1 MSASFFAFFDDI
13 ALLMD
18 DVASMTKVATKKTAG
33 LLGDDLAVNAEKSS
47 GFLTNRELPVLWK
60 ITKGAFLNK
69 VMILPVAFLLNAYA
83 PLVVQGILI
92 LGGIYLAYE
101 GVEKIYHY
109 LFHRKG
115 KTVAV
120 VKKKLESENSKELE
134 QEKVKSAI
142 FVDFI
147 LSIEIIIIALS
158 TVTEA
163 EMRVQIIVVTLI
175 AILATVGVYSVV
187 ALIVR
192 MDDLGFQLIKES
204 ENKYG
209 RYLGKALVAG
219 LPWVIRILTLVGTI
233 ALLLVSGGIFK
244 HNIPW
249 LHHLA
254 EIIPSIAADMILGII
269 VGVLAV
275 AAMKL
280 FTKLKPAKAAI

>member
-69 VMILPVAFLLNAYA
+69 VMILPVAFLLSAYA

-175 AILATVGVYSVV
+175 AILATVGVYGVV

>member
-1 MSASFFAFFDDI
+1 MSASFFALFDDI
-13 ALLMD
+13 VLLMD

-175 AILATVGVYSVV
+175 AILATVGVYGVV

>member
-1 MSASFFAFFDDI
+1 MSASFFALFDDI
-13 ALLMD
+13 VLLMD

-69 VMILPVAFLLNAYA
+69 VMILPVAFLLSAYA

-109 LFHRKG
+109 LFHRKE

-120 VKKKLESENSKELE
+120 VKKKLESENSEELE

-209 RYLGKALVAG
+209 RYLGKTLVAG
-219 LPWVIRILTLVGTI
+219 LPWVIRILTVVGTI

-249 LHHLA
+249 LHHLI
-254 EIIPSIAADMILGII
+254 EIIPSIAVDMILGII

>member
-109 LFHRKG
+109 LFHRKE

-120 VKKKLESENSKELE
+120 VKKKLESENSEELE

>member
-175 AILATVGVYSVV
+175 AILATVGVYGVV

>member
-109 LFHRKG
+109 LFHRKE

-120 VKKKLESENSKELE
+120 VKKKLESENSEELE

-175 AILATVGVYSVV
+175 AILATVGVYGVV